1 MNRVDNIAKNMK
13 STIFTQIPLF
23 IISFVVRRVF
33 IVVLGEQYL
42 GLNGL
47 FTNILSLLSVAELG
61 FGTSITFS
69 LYRPLAVGDR
79 EKIKSLMRLYRR
91 AYTAIGILILA
102 VGFSLT
108 PFLDFFGISRMSS

>member
-42 GLNGL
+42 GLNGQY
-47 FTNILSLLSVAELG
+47 SVAPFCRSAGLRD
-61 FGTSITFS
+61 FHHLQPLSPHRS
-69 LYRPLAVGDR
+69 RRPGED
-79 EKIKSLMRLYRR
+79 
-91 AYTAIGILILA
+91 
-102 VGFSLT
+102 
-108 PFLDFFGISRMSS
+108 